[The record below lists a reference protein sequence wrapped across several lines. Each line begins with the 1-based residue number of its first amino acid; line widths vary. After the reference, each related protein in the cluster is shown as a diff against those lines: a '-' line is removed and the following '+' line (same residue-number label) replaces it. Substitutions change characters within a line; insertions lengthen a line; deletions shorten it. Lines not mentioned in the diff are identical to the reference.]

1 MNRLMLRAMNWAD
14 RELERIRTEEYGDTN
29 FISMLLIIAIVVVFA
44 GAFLV
49 LGNGVMSSVQG
60 LIDNFFSGLGS

>member
-60 LIDNFFSGLGS
+60 LIENFFSSLGS